1 MSLRIVTTGTDL
13 AWDGGWQHITA
24 GTLVEVEPGSAL
36 EAAYGPG
43 NLQDLDADA
52 AAAAATRAGVTN

>member
-24 GTLVEVEPGSAL
+24 GTLVEVEPGSVL
-36 EAAYGPG
+36 EVAYGGPA
-43 NLQDLDADA
+43 NLADLDANA
-52 AAAAATRAGVTN
+52 AAAFHAGVTN